1 MFSKISRGIFSGV
14 NKFFSKERL
23 AILIVFIVLL
33 VALTMYTTNKF
44 TVKDGM
50 EDGDYSDDDSDY
62 SDDSDDSDDDD
73 DYKPSND
80 LFNNETFKG
89 KETSGYSTKDVANPK
104 DLLPADENSQWAALN
119 PSTANKGDMMPDLL
133 KAGQH
138 IGLDTVGQSLRN
150 ANLQL
155 RSDPVISKGDT
166 GPWNQTTMEA
176 DYGRVPLEL
185 GA

>member
-1 MFSKISRGIFSGV
+1 MFSKISRGILSGV
-14 NKFFSKERL
+14 TKFFTKERL
-23 AILIVFIVLL
+23 AILFVFIVLML
-33 VALTMYTTNKF
+33 ALAMYATKKTA
-44 TVKDGM
+44 VKDGM
-50 EDGDYSDDDSDY
+50 EDGNKEELDEEDDNLDE
-62 SDDSDDSDDDD
+62 
-73 DYKPSND
+73 D
-80 LFNNETFKG
+80 LDMSEELPANESFKG
-89 KETSGYSTKDVANPK
+89 KDVNGYSSKEVANPK
-104 DLLPADENSQWAALN
+104 DLLPNDENSQWAALN

-155 RSDPVISKGDT
+155 RSDPVISKGDS
-166 GPWNQTTMEA
+166 GPWNQSTIEA

>member
-1 MFSKISRGIFSGV
+1 MFL
-14 NKFFSKERL
+14 KF
-23 AILIVFIVLL
+23 
-33 VALTMYTTNKF
+33 
-44 TVKDGM
+44 
-50 EDGDYSDDDSDY
+50 
-62 SDDSDDSDDDD
+62 
-73 DYKPSND
+73 
-80 LFNNETFKG
+80 
-89 KETSGYSTKDVANPK
+89 TKDVFSGMKKFFTTERVVILVVFLILMAALIMYANGKTGVLDKMEDATEEEKEAKVDEAKPAAVEESVSAPSGYTLKETANPK
-104 DLLPADENSQWAALN
+104 DLLPTDENSQWAALN

-155 RSDPVISKGDT
+155 RSDPVISKGDS
-166 GPWNQTTMEA
+166 GPWNQSTIEA

>member
-23 AILIVFIVLL
+23 AILIVFIVLML
-33 VALTMYTTNKF
+33 ALAMYTTGKSN
-44 TVKDGM
+44 VKDGM
-50 EDGDYSDDDSDY
+50 EDGTEDVDEDLGEDVDDMEDNVE
-62 SDDSDDSDDDD
+62 
-73 DYKPSND
+73 PSSA
-80 LFNNETFKG
+80 LIKNESFKG
-89 KETSGYSTKDVANPK
+89 KDTNGYSTKEVANPR
-104 DLLPADENSQWAALN
+104 DLLPNDENSQWAALN

-185 GA
+185 GV